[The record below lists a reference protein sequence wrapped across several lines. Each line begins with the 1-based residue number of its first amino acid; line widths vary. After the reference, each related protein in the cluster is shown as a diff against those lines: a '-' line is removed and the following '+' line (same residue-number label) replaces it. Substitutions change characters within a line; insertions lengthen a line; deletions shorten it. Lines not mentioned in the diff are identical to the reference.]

1 MGINSEI
8 YLIGLAVLTFLIIVF
23 LFIRKISYS
32 GKLKVKIEEVPN
44 SINQQT
50 LTQEKKQKTFN
61 FEEEKSKENIE
72 EEKAKENIEEE
83 LAILNLISVDKSF
96 FDIEQIFGFLLNY
109 GAVLK
114 NKYFSYVDEN
124 GNEIFRI
131 ANALNPG
138 TFESDTE
145 TFAIVIAS
153 NLSSIEDPVNAIKSM
168 IEFSINFSEKF
179 HANLCDEERTP
190 ITKQMISHIESRAQ
204 DIARIKQLKNLSSE
218 DK

>member
-23 LFIRKISYS
+23 LFIRKISNS

-44 SINQQT
+44 SINQEA
-50 LTQEKKQKTFN
+50 LIQEKKQKTFN
-61 FEEEKSKENIE
+61 FEEEE
-72 EEKAKENIEEE
+72 AKENLEQE

-96 FDIEQIFGFLLNY
+96 FDIEQIFGFLSNY

-114 NKYFSYVDEN
+114 NKYFSFVDEN

-138 TFESDTE
+138 TFESDTK

-153 NLSSIEDPVNAIKSM
+153 NLSSTEDPVNTIKSM
-168 IEFSINFSEKF
+168 IEFSVNFSEKF
-179 HANLCDEERTP
+179 HASLCDEERTP

>member
-23 LFIRKISYS
+23 LFIRKISNS

-44 SINQQT
+44 SINQEA

-61 FEEEKSKENIE
+61 FEDEE
-72 EEKAKENIEEE
+72 AKENLEQE

-96 FDIEQIFGFLLNY
+96 FDIEQIFGFLSNY

-114 NKYFSYVDEN
+114 NKYFSFVDEN

-138 TFESDTE
+138 TFESDTK

-153 NLSSIEDPVNAIKSM
+153 NLSSTEDPVNAIKSM

-204 DIARIKQLKNLSSE
+204 DIARMKQLNNLSSE

>member
-8 YLIGLAVLTFLIIVF
+8 YLIGSAVLAFLIIVF
-23 LFIRKISYS
+23 LFIRKISNS
-32 GKLKVKIEEVPN
+32 DKLKVKIEEVPN
-44 SINQQT
+44 NINQQT

-61 FEEEKSKENIE
+61 FGEEKT
-72 EEKAKENIEEE
+72 KENIEEE

-124 GNEIFRI
+124 ENEIFRI

-138 TFESDTE
+138 TFESDTK

-153 NLSSIEDPVNAIKSM
+153 NLSSIEDPVGAIKSM

-179 HANLCDEERTP
+179 HANLCDGERTP

>member
-23 LFIRKISYS
+23 LFIRKISNS

-44 SINQQT
+44 SINQEA

-61 FEEEKSKENIE
+61 FEEEE
-72 EEKAKENIEEE
+72 AKENLEQE

-96 FDIEQIFGFLLNY
+96 FDIEQIFGFLSNY

-114 NKYFSYVDEN
+114 NKYFSFVDEN

-138 TFESDTE
+138 TFESDTK

-153 NLSSIEDPVNAIKSM
+153 NLSSTEDPVNAIKSM

>member
-1 MGINSEI
+1 MSINSEI
-8 YLIGLAVLTFLIIVF
+8 YLIGLAVLTFLVIVF
-23 LFIRKISYS
+23 LFIRKISNS

-50 LTQEKKQKTFN
+50 LTQGNTQKTFN
-61 FEEEKSKENIE
+61 FVEEKPKENIE
-72 EEKAKENIEEE
+72 QE

-96 FDIEQIFGFLLNY
+96 FDIEQIFGFLSNY
-109 GAVLK
+109 GAVLN

-138 TFESDTE
+138 TFESDTK
-145 TFAIVIAS
+145 TFAIVIVS
-153 NLSSIEDPVNAIKSM
+153 NLSSTEDPVNAIKSM

-204 DIARIKQLKNLSSE
+204 DIARMKQLKNLSSE

>member
-23 LFIRKISYS
+23 LFIRKISNS

-44 SINQQT
+44 TINQQT
-50 LTQEKKQKTFN
+50 LAQEKKQKTFN
-61 FEEEKSKENIE
+61 FEEEK
-72 EEKAKENIEEE
+72 AKENIEQE

-124 GNEIFRI
+124 ENEIFRI

-138 TFESDTE
+138 TFESDTK

-153 NLSSIEDPVNAIKSM
+153 NLSSIEASRRYK
-168 IEFSINFSEKF
+168 IN
-179 HANLCDEERTP
+179 D
-190 ITKQMISHIESRAQ
+190 
-204 DIARIKQLKNLSSE
+204 
-218 DK
+218 